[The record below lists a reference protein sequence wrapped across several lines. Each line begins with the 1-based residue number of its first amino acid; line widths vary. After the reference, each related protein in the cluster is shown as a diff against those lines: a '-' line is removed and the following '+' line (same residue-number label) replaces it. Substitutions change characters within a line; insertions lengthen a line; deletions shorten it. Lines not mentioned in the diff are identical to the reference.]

1 MFILDGVHRF
11 LITLTRTC
19 EQSDNVTPT
28 CSVLRGGR
36 PLAFHADVLRGSSPA
51 PAPRTFLPPTLSSLE
66 GLLEE
71 PKERLRGRPEGLV
84 SPVPL
89 DLLYS
94 VFKYRPRLKAQ

>member
-1 MFILDGVHRF
+1 MFILDGERRF
-11 LITLTRTC
+11 LITLTCTC
-19 EQSDNVTPT
+19 EQSDNTNVQRVARRRAFSLPRRRSWGFVTRSCPT
-28 CSVLRGGR
+28 YV
-36 PLAFHADVLRGSSPA
+36 PA
-51 PAPRTFLPPTLSSLE
+51 PHPLLE

-94 VFKYRPRLKAQ
+94 VFKYRPRLNTQ